1 LKDGDQPE
9 YAFAGGER
17 ATSSITR
24 FDLSLHMTSAEE
36 TARVEARSAVF
47 MTMSLSCWGSTLR
60 GLELKRA
67 AIRKE
72 NGGA

>member
-1 LKDGDQPE
+1 MKSGSQPE

-24 FDLSLHMTSAEE
+24 FDLSLHITSEEE

-47 MTMSLSCWGSTLR
+47 MTMSLSSRGSTLL

-67 AIRKE
+67 EIRKE
-72 NGGA
+72 RGT